1 MLPVATSLQA
11 IRACK
16 QGYVCRN
23 PKTLFI
29 HLIPYQS
36 TARMDS
42 TEVGGGIEEPQ
53 HSQYRG
59 GWNGSLIQENSI
71 PVDHFRGWAGR
82 YLLVIGVDTLK
93 VKLFSGCNTLNLQQE
108 ISHYNIW

>member
-29 HLIPYQS
+29 HHLIPYQS

-42 TEVGGGIEEPQ
+42 TEVREGIEEPQ
-53 HSQYRG
+53 HSQY
-59 GWNGSLIQENSI
+59 
-71 PVDHFRGWAGR
+71 
-82 YLLVIGVDTLK
+82 TLE
-93 VKLFSGCNTLNLQQE
+93 VAAMVA
-108 ISHYNIW
+108 